1 MTEEQNAIQTL
12 SENLA
17 DTLNENEHLRQRIE
31 QLEAS
36 VNRMADV
43 LEDRVTIRD
52 QFAMAALTGLIAD
65 DPIIASDVPEAYRY
79 ADAMMEAR
87 KQ

>member
-1 MTEEQNAIQTL
+1 MDETEK
-12 SENLA
+12 
-17 DTLNENEHLRQRIE
+17 LRERITE
-31 QLEAS
+31 LEGI
-36 VNRMADV
+36 VNRMSD
-43 LEDRVTIRD
+43 LMEERVTIRD